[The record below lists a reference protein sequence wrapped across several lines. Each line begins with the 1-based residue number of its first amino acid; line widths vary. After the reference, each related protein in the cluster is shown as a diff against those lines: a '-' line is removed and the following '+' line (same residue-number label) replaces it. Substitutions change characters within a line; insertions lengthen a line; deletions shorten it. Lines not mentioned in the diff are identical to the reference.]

1 MNMDVH
7 CDIDEKLL
15 ERNKRILRYPE
26 YAHILY
32 LTVQLPTTQNNITA
46 APTCLFPT
54 KMGGWMPTTPSC
66 TKDHEHRIVDLVI
79 VPAVSGRVVR
89 FSGSMMHAVPKP
101 SNRWFTSIKN
111 VESEV
116 HQEHDN
122 DDDDDDN
129 CNDSNTSTELRSV
142 LLFNCWS
149 NDMPPPLGLKMFNS
163 LDNTRQSDVPDGIVI
178 DDDDDD
184 DDDDSV
190 PVHGTINDSVRD
202 IIAPI
207 PWDDND
213 QSTFT
218 ISNRWKT
225 TLIMTMDQSE
235 VSEDVTPA
243 NTTLLVGLMGKKYRR
258 QYNKAVAKLDIHP
271 NDETA
276 LLEAFNEPLRPTL
289 IQLLQSN
296 DI

>member
-101 SNRWFTSIKN
+101 SNRWFTSINN
-111 VESEV
+111 VEAEV

-129 CNDSNTSTELRSV
+129 CNDSNRSTELRSV

-184 DDDDSV
+184 DDSV
-190 PVHGTINDSVRD
+190 PVHGTVNDSVRD

-207 PWDDND
+207 PLKENY
-213 QSTFT
+213 QSTLK
-218 ISNRWKT
+218 ISNHWKT
-225 TLIMTMDQSE
+225 TPILTMDQSE
-235 VSEDVTPA
+235 VFEDVTTT

-276 LLEAFNEPLRPTL
+276 LLEAFNAPLRPTL